1 MLCINDGYCFQC
13 WLVHLH
19 EKVEVG
25 VPVFPHVSLEEV
37 DVCIVEFFSL
47 FLNHAADL
55 VSYFFCVASTFIW
68 IEPLVCAFV

>member
-1 MLCINDGYCFQC
+1 M
-13 WLVHLH
+13 HLH

-25 VPVFPHVSLEEV
+25 IPVFSHVSLEEV

-55 VSYFFCVASTFIW
+55 VSYCFCVVYPFIW
-68 IEPLVCAFV
+68 VEPLVCAFV